1 MRDFL
6 PIKMHKSPHKAGFH
20 ADLLPDRLILS
31 EGPARIEGA
40 SRTPVAGMTANLS
53 SSGLPPSL
61 ADKMKSTQSSLPC
74 NPLGSV
80 WQQQ

>member
-31 EGPARIEGA
+31 EGPARIAGA
-40 SRTPVAGMTANLS
+40 SRTPDGWKDGES
-53 SSGLPPSL
+53 F
-61 ADKMKSTQSSLPC
+61 
-74 NPLGSV
+74 
-80 WQQQ
+80 QQRPTT

>member
-31 EGPARIEGA
+31 EGPARIAGA
-40 SRTPVAGMTANLS
+40 YALPVAEKALT
-53 SSGLPPSL
+53 PF
-61 ADKMKSTQSSLPC
+61 
-74 NPLGSV
+74 
-80 WQQQ
+80 QQRPTT